1 MAGIIVG
8 IVALPLAIAF
18 GIASGVSP
26 EKGLITA
33 IIGGFIVSFLGGQ
46 QRPDRR
52 PHGSLHRHRRRHH
65 QPVRHRRTRHRHR
78 HGRHHPCPARTLQT
92 RRRHQIHPLSHHRG
106 LHGWYCSDDIL
117 HPDKRPLRSTY
128 RRSRPGRLHRQMGGL
143 LPALRHH
150 QPLGPRHRPGEHPHH
165 SADAQGIAQDTG
177 VARGHHP
184 RYRRLLPAQ
193 KVLRHR
199 YDRDHRRP
207 LQHQPRHTGPRR
219 VLLQSGDHPRPAAT
233 GLHHRHAR
241 RHRIAAFGHGGRRRH
256 GRPPQFQYGTHRTG
270 RRQHRRAVLRR
281 YPRDRA
287 PSPAR

>member
-33 IIGGFIVSFLGGQ
+33 ILGGFIVSFLGG
-46 QRPDRR
+46 
-52 PHGSLHRHRRRHH
+52 SN
-65 QPVRHRRTRHRHR
+65 V
-78 HGRHHPCPARTLQT
+78 
-92 RRRHQIHPLSHHRG
+92 QIGGPTGAFIVIVAGIISQYGIEGLAIATVMAGIILVLLGLFKLGVVIKFIPLSHHRG
-106 LHGWYCSDDIL
+106 LHGWYCPDDIL

-184 RYRRLLPAQ
+184 RYRRLPTCS
-193 KVLRHR
+193 KG
-199 YDRDHRRP
+199 
-207 LQHQPRHTGPRR
+207 T
-219 VLLQSGDHPRPAAT
+219 AASI
-233 GLHHRHAR
+233 R
-241 RHRIAAFGHGGRRRH
+241 
-256 GRPPQFQYGTHRTG
+256 
-270 RRQHRRAVLRR
+270 
-281 YPRDRA
+281 
-287 PSPAR
+287 